1 MTSHRVLWCLFALR
15 LYGRGVCTQG
25 DVAVVLVRF
34 ARPETFF
41 IILRRKVWCASVR
54 CRGIL
59 DCHLVVG
66 PAPVCPWECALAVL
80 DARNPFIDLKNQKN
94 TKRTNKNQ
102 KTKRTKKTK
111 KNTKTNCTRL
121 SDLELHGR
129 RLSDYCFLVL
139 LVLLFFF
146 VSFGFSVFWFFFCFL
161 FFLVVL
167 VLLFFLVLLV
177 LFAF

>member
-94 TKRTNKNQ
+94 TKRTKNQKNQ
-102 KTKRTKKTK
+102 KTQKTK
-111 KNTKTNCTRL
+111 KKHKNQLHETLRL
-121 SDLELHGR
+121 GTPWPETLR
-129 RLSDYCFLVL
+129 
-139 LVLLFFF
+139 LLFFGFIGSF
-146 VSFGFSVFWFFFCFL
+146 VFFVTFVFSVFL
-161 FFLVVL
+161 VHFFLVVL

>member
-139 LVLLFFF
+139 LVLLFFLF
-146 VSFGFSVFWFFFCFL
+146 LLVFLFFWFFFVFVFFGCFGS
-161 FFLVVL
+161 FV
-167 VLLFFLVLLV
+167 FLVLLV